1 MPKSKGKK
9 VFTISFIAQQ
19 TVLLRG
25 FTDHSI
31 WLENRKIKNASFTI
45 GKHSSSRPSLE
56 PIV

>member
-1 MPKSKGKK
+1 MTCQSAKEKS
-9 VFTISFIAQQ
+9 VYNIIAQQ